1 MKRTYD
7 KYGNETTKPE
17 SAEDYF
23 LLEIERLKGE
33 NEELKKTIFNLEK
46 DRYKQIDIIID
57 SNTKSG
63 KYELTIE
70 ESGIYISK
78 IEEGKTND

>member
-7 KYGNETTKPE
+7 EYGNETTKPE

-33 NEELKKTIFNLEK
+33 NEVLTKKIFNLEN
-46 DRYKQIDIIID
+46 DRYKQIGFIID
-57 SNTKSG
+57 SNTKRG

-70 ESGIYISK
+70 ESGIYITK
-78 IEEGKTND
+78 IEEEKEK